1 MPPRKPF
8 IAIAAVAIAL
18 ACFAGTAAALDHTI
32 GAAAC
37 SNPDCDCNPCLC
49 SPCACTIASQPARG
63 TSRYATDQEGQR
75 FILCVGQQANTQSYF
90 RDLARDNGYRFWSR
104 QPHQRLP
111 AGVYEAEVVNG
122 DLRFSEPRIT
132 ARPQARLASYAA
144 QPSQNSVTYRV
155 VGSSAAPQGY
165 TCGPNGCFPTASYYA
180 PQYSYS
186 PQYSYAGSACE
197 SGSCG
202 ASSFGGGGFMS
213 SGWGGGGGCA
223 SCR

>member
-1 MPPRKPF
+1 MPSRKPLAA
-8 IAIAAVAIAL
+8 IAIVALAL

-37 SNPDCDCNPCLC
+37 VNPDCTCNPCLC
-49 SPCACTIASQPARG
+49 NPCSCTVARQPARD
-63 TSRYATDQEGQR
+63 TSRYAADQDGQR
-75 FILCVGQQANTQSYF
+75 FILCVGQQANTQAYF
-90 RDLARDNGYRFWSR
+90 RDLARDNGYRFWAR

-122 DLRFSEPRIT
+122 DLRFAEPRIT
-132 ARPQARLASYAA
+132 ARPQARVASYAA
-144 QPSQNSVTYRV
+144 QPSYSGVTYRV
-155 VGSSAAPQGY
+155 VSHSAAPQGY
-165 TCGPNGCFPTASYYA
+165 TCGPNGCFPTASHYA

-186 PQYSYAGSACE
+186 GSACE

-202 ASSFGGGGFMS
+202 VSSFGGGGFIS
-213 SGWGGGGGCA
+213 SGWGSGSGCA